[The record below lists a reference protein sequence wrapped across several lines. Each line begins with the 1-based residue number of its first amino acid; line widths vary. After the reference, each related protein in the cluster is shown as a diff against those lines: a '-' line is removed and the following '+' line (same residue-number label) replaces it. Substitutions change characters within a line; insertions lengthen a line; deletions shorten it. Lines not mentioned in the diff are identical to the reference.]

1 MRTSDKKIQTEAPP
15 SGVIRVLNSKQCNK
29 KVQVKLLAST
39 DLWKKDPKTRTLHK
53 MMKQAQQEAE
63 KLREKTVPREKSEEL
78 QQQLRNVNQS
88 ESQAFEG
95 WRKEQEKVAKVTR
108 RLDTV
113 IKQMDTLCSLYNDV
127 LACRAPAK
135 NYALFLLERYLQLK
149 IKAVK
154 AGAPIQI
161 NTVNDFI
168 DYCKHYGVK
177 VQRLLCEF
185 YLHNLVLDQ
194 ETELNPGPFVGDIQ
208 LQAFISFGV
217 NQIKWLKAYNTF
229 QRQENGLDL
238 WVRVEPRNPV

>member
-1 MRTSDKKIQTEAPP
+1 
-15 SGVIRVLNSKQCNK
+15 
-29 KVQVKLLAST
+29 
-39 DLWKKDPKTRTLHK
+39 
-53 MMKQAQQEAE
+53 
-63 KLREKTVPREKSEEL
+63 
-78 QQQLRNVNQS
+78 
-88 ESQAFEG
+88 
-95 WRKEQEKVAKVTR
+95 
-108 RLDTV
+108 
-113 IKQMDTLCSLYNDV
+113 MDTLCSLYNDV

-135 NYALFLLERYLQLK
+135 NYALFLMERYLQLK

-161 NTVNDFI
+161 NTIDDFI
-168 DYCKHYGVK
+168 NCCKHYGVK

-217 NQIKWLKAYNTF
+217 NQIKWLKAYNAF

-238 WVRVEPRNPV
+238 WIRAEPRDPVQLWRKHRNLMKTPGVIEALGPMHEAIIRQGLEYFFSIKDPAIDATKFRYQISNPNIQLREPFKYENFKLVANLLHLYGEIVLRAGPS